1 VLNFYGY
8 ICSDKIT
15 RLLFNNKKT
24 IKKQSMKKSLLLRL
38 FLVIVALVGI
48 TAGVNAQVTTSTM
61 TGTIR
66 DAKGG
71 LPGASVKA
79 VHTPTGTAYS
89 VSTNNDGRFT
99 IANMRVGGPYAIE
112 VTYIGYQAEKIT
124 DLYLKLGDPY
134 VLNIL
139 LSDNSKQLEEVVV
152 RGKNDPLFN
161 SKKTGASTNISK
173 EQIQSLPSL
182 SRSLTDFTRLTP
194 QANGN
199 SFAGANNRYNNISI
213 DGAVNNDVFGLAGN
227 GAPGGQAGTQPIS
240 LDAIQELQVVLAPFD
255 VTLGN
260 FAGGGVNAVTRSGTN
275 KVEGSAYFFG
285 RNQNTV
291 GKSVDGLNTKA
302 ADFYDTQ
309 YGIRLGAPIIKDKL
323 FFFINGEM
331 GRRQEPTTLNVG
343 DPGSV
348 LSLTDAQTITNTL
361 QSRYGYDAGS
371 YEAVNRKTQNNKI
384 FARLDWN
391 INAKNQL
398 TLRHNYIKAFDDNIS
413 RSSTQFR
420 FGNNAYKFNNN
431 QNVSVL
437 ELRSAI
443 SQNVSNNLIVGYQR
457 IRDFRTTEGSL
468 FPQIQINNMNGISG
482 NSVIVGSERSSAANE
497 LDQDIIE
504 FTDNLKI
511 FANKHTFTIGTH
523 NEFFKFRNLFMNNFN
538 GSYTY
543 SNLNDFLTNAKPN
556 AAAATYSAIPG
567 DATPAAKFSAAQLGF
582 YFQDEIDAFKGFKLI
597 AGLRVDVPLF
607 FDNPAANPLIASTF
621 PGQRTD
627 QTPSGQILVSPRLS
641 FNWDLTGDRALQLRG
656 GAGLLTSRAPFVWL
670 SNQFTNNGIL
680 YGAVNAT
687 NGTGTF
693 IPNPANQQAAGG
705 ALPTYEVNLVDNN
718 FKLPQVFRTN
728 IAADFKLPGGITGT
742 LEALFSKT
750 VNNVL
755 YKNINLKPA
764 IGTINSSLTGGN
776 DTRPLYNYP
785 LTAGK
790 VNSTFTNVYYLDN
803 TDKGSNYNLTAQLQ
817 KSFNFGLFVS
827 GAYTYGKSKDV
838 NSGAN
843 STASSN
849 FGFLQVVNDPNNPD
863 LAYSNFDI
871 RHRITGALSYAVKY
885 GKDKAFGTSFS
896 LFYVGKSGSP
906 FTYLYFGDLNQ
917 DGNNQNDLLYVPRS
931 LSEIKLAD
939 LNIGTTAAPII
950 VPIAQQWAALDAFIN
965 SDPYLSSRRGQYAER
980 NGARMPWE
988 HQFDVRIMQDLGFV
1002 GGKGTKN
1009 SLQLSL
1015 DIINVGNLLNK
1026 DWGRLYS
1033 LTNNASTLIN
1043 YNYNA
1048 TTGGSYTFRAPSNGT
1063 AYQVSQFA
1071 SRWQAQIG
1079 VRYNFN

>member
-1 VLNFYGY
+1 MLNFIGY
-8 ICSDKIT
+8 ICGINYPLDYYST
-15 RLLFNNKKT
+15 TKKHL
-24 IKKQSMKKSLLLRL
+24 KKESMKKSLLLRL
-38 FLVIVALVGI
+38 VLVIVAFVGI
-48 TAGVNAQVTTSTM
+48 TFGADAQITTSTM
-61 TGTIR
+61 TGTVK
-66 DAKGG
+66 DAKGA
-71 LPGASVKA
+71 LPGASLKA
-79 VHTPTGTAYS
+79 THVPTGTVYS

-99 IANMRVGGPYAIE
+99 ISNMRVGGPYTVE
-112 VTYIGYQAEKIT
+112 VSFIGYEPEKIT
-124 DLYLKLGDPY
+124 DLTLKLGDPY
-134 VLNIL
+134 ILNVVLA
-139 LSDNSKQLEEVVV
+139 DNSKQLNEVVIV
-152 RGKNDPLFN
+152 GKNDPVFN

-173 EQIQSLPSL
+173 EQLESLPSL

-199 SFAGANNRYNNISI
+199 SFAGANNRFNNISI

-227 GAPGGQAGTQPIS
+227 GAPGGQANTQPIS

-260 FAGGGVNAVTRSGTN
+260 FAGGGINAVTRSGTN

-285 RNQNTV
+285 RNQNTI

-302 ADFYDTQ
+302 AEFYNTQ
-309 YGIRLGAPIIKDKL
+309 FGFRLGAPIIKNKL
-323 FFFINGEM
+323 FFFVNGEM
-331 GRRQEPTTLNVG
+331 GRIQQPTTLNVG

-348 LSLTDAQTITNTL
+348 LSAADAQTITSTL
-361 QSRYGYDAGS
+361 QSRYGYDAGTS
-371 YEAVNRKTQNNKI
+371 GAIDSKTQNNKL

-413 RSSTQFR
+413 RSTTQFR
-420 FGNNAYKFNNN
+420 FGNNAYRFNNN

-437 ELRSAI
+437 ELRSSI
-443 SQNVSNNLIVGYQR
+443 SPSVSNNLIVGYQR
-457 IRDFRTTEGSL
+457 IRDFRSTSGAL
-468 FPQIQINNMNGISG
+468 FPQIQINNINGISG
-482 NSVIVGSERSSAANE
+482 NSVLVGSERSSTANE

-523 NEFFKFRNLFMNNFN
+523 NEFFKFRNLFMNNFA

-543 SNLNDFLTNAKPN
+543 SNLNDFVTNAKPN
-556 AAAATYSAIPG
+556 VAAATYSVVPG
-567 DATPAAKFSAAQLGF
+567 DPTPAAKFSAAQLGF
-582 YFQDEIDAFKGFKLI
+582 YFQDEIEAFKGFKLV

-607 FDNPAANPLIASTF
+607 FDDPAANPLVASTF
-621 PGQRTD
+621 LNQRTD
-627 QTPSGQILVSPRLS
+627 QTPSGQILVSPRMS

-670 SNQFTNNGIL
+670 SNQFTNSGML

-693 IPNPANQQAAGG
+693 IADPANQKAAGG
-705 ALPTYEVNLVDNN
+705 SVSTYEVNLANNN

-742 LEALFSKT
+742 LEALYSKT

-755 YKNINLKPA
+755 YKNINMKPA
-764 IGTINSSLTGGN
+764 IGTIPASITGGA
-776 DTRPLYNYP
+776 DRRPLYNYP
-785 LTAGK
+785 ASAGK
-790 VNSTFTNVYYLDN
+790 VNTTFTNVYYLDN
-803 TDKGSNYNLTAQLQ
+803 TDKGSTYNLTAQLQ
-817 KSFNFGLFVS
+817 KAFNFGLYLS
-827 GAYTYGKSKDV
+827 GSYTYGKSKDV
-838 NSGAN
+838 NSGAS

-849 FGFLQVVNDPNNPD
+849 FGFVQIVNDPNNPD

-871 RHRITGALSYAVKY
+871 RHRVTGALNYSVKY
-885 GKDKAFGTSFS
+885 GKNKAFGTTFS

-917 DGNNQNDLLYVPRS
+917 DGNNQNDLLYVPRTQ
-931 LSEIKLAD
+931 SEINL
-939 LNIGTTAAPII
+939 GTLTVGTQTFTP
-950 VPIAQQWAALDAFIN
+950 AQQWAALDAFIN
-965 SDPYLSSRRGQYAER
+965 SDPYLSSRRGQYTER

-988 HQFDVRIMQDLGFV
+988 HQFDTRIMQDLGFV

-1015 DIINVGNLLNK
+1015 DIINVGNLINK
-1026 DWGRLYS
+1026 DWGKLYS
-1033 LTNNASTLIN
+1033 LSNNASTLIN

-1048 TTGGSYTFRAPSNGT
+1048 TTGGNYTFRAPTNGT
-1063 AYQVSQFA
+1063 AYQVAPFA

>member
-1 VLNFYGY
+1 
-8 ICSDKIT
+8 
-15 RLLFNNKKT
+15 
-24 IKKQSMKKSLLLRL
+24 MKKSLLLRL
-38 FLVIVALVGI
+38 FLVIVALVGL
-48 TAGVNAQVTTSTM
+48 TAGVNAQITTSTM

-71 LPGASVKA
+71 LPGASIKA
-79 VHTPTGTAYS
+79 IHTPTGTPYS

-99 IANMRVGGPYAIE
+99 IANMRVGGPYTIE
-112 VTYIGYQAEKIT
+112 VTYIGYQPEKIT

-134 VLNIL
+134 VLNIT

-348 LSLTDAQTITNTL
+348 LTLADAQSISNAL
-361 QSRYGYDAGS
+361 QTRYGYDAGS
-371 YEAVNRKTQNNKI
+371 YDAVNRKTQNNKI

-413 RSSTQFR
+413 RSTTQFR

-482 NSVIVGSERSSAANE
+482 NSVIVGSERSSAANQ

-556 AAAATYSAIPG
+556 AAAATYSVVPG

-607 FDNPAANPLIASTF
+607 FDDPAANPLIASTF

-627 QTPSGQILVSPRLS
+627 QSPSGQILVSPRLS

-670 SNQFTNNGIL
+670 SNQFTNSGML

-693 IPNPANQQAAGG
+693 IADPANQKAAGG
-705 ALPTYEVNLVDNN
+705 SATTYEVNLANNN

-755 YKNINLKPA
+755 YKNLNLKPS

-776 DTRPLYNYP
+776 DKRPLYNYP

-803 TDKGSNYNLTAQLQ
+803 TDQGSNYNLTAQLQ

-849 FGFLQVVNDPNNPD
+849 FGFLQIVNDPNNPD

-917 DGNNQNDLLYVPRS
+917 DGNNQNDLLYVPRN

-950 VPIAQQWAALDAFIN
+950 VPVAQQWAALDAFIN

-1033 LTNNASTLIN
+1033 LSNNASTLIN

-1048 TTGGSYTFRAPSNGT
+1048 TTGGSYTFRAPTNGT
-1063 AYQVSQFA
+1063 AYQVSPFA

>member
-1 VLNFYGY
+1 
-8 ICSDKIT
+8 
-15 RLLFNNKKT
+15 
-24 IKKQSMKKSLLLRL
+24 MKKSLLLRL
-38 FLVIVALVGI
+38 VLVIVAFVGFTI
-48 TAGVNAQVTTSTM
+48 GANAQVTSSSM
-61 TGTIR
+61 TGTIK
-66 DAKGG
+66 DAKGA

-79 VHTPTGTAYS
+79 THTPTGTVYS

-99 IANMRVGGPYAIE
+99 IANMRVGGPYTVE
-112 VTYIGYQAEKIT
+112 VSFIGYNPEKIT
-124 DLYLKLGDPY
+124 DLALKLGDPY
-134 VLNIL
+134 VLNVV
-139 LSDNSKQLEEVVV
+139 LSDNSKQLNEIVIT
-152 RGKNDPLFN
+152 GKNDPVFN

-173 EQIQSLPSL
+173 EQIQNLPSL

-199 SFAGANNRYNNISI
+199 SFAGANNRFNNISI

-260 FAGGGVNAVTRSGTN
+260 FAGGGVNAITRSGTN

-302 ADFYDTQ
+302 AKFYDAQ
-309 YGIRLGAPIIKDKL
+309 YGFRLGAPIIKNKL
-323 FFFINGEM
+323 FFFVNAEM
-331 GRRQEPTTLNVG
+331 GRRQEPTSLNVG

-348 LSLTDAQTITNTL
+348 LSLTDAQSIANTL
-361 QSRYGYDAGS
+361 QTRYGYDAGS
-371 YEAVNRKTQNNKI
+371 YDAVNRQTQNNKI

-398 TLRHNYIKAFDDNIS
+398 TLRHNYIDAFDDNIS
-413 RSSTQFR
+413 RSTTQFR
-420 FGNNAYKFNNN
+420 FGNNAYKFNNT

-443 SQNVSNNLIVGYQR
+443 SQTVSNNLIVGYQR
-457 IRDFRTTEGSL
+457 IRDYRSTAGSL
-468 FPQIQINNMNGISG
+468 FPQIQINNMNGVSG
-482 NSVIVGSERSSAANE
+482 NSVLVGSERSSTANE

-504 FTDNLKI
+504 FTDNVKI
-511 FANKHTFTIGTH
+511 FANKHTFTFGTH
-523 NEFFKFRNLFMNNFN
+523 NEFFKFRNLFMNNFA

-543 SNLNDFLTNAKPN
+543 SNLNDFTTNAKPN
-556 AAAATYSAIPG
+556 VAAATYSIVPG
-567 DATPAAKFSAAQLGF
+567 EASPSAKFSAAQLGF

-607 FDNPAANPLIASTF
+607 FDDPAANPLIPTSF
-621 PGQRTD
+621 PNQRTD

-641 FNWDLTGDRALQLRG
+641 FNWDLTGDRSLQLRG

-670 SNQFTNNGIL
+670 SNQFTNSGML

-693 IPNPANQQAAGG
+693 IADPANQKAAGG
-705 ALPTYEVNLVDNN
+705 SVPTYEVNLVNNN
-718 FKLPQVFRTN
+718 FKVPQVFRTN
-728 IAADFKLPGGITGT
+728 VAVDFKLPGGITGT
-742 LEALFSKT
+742 LEALLSKT

-755 YKNINLKPA
+755 YKNINMKPA
-764 IGTINSSLTGGN
+764 IGRINSSITGGA

-785 LTAGK
+785 TTAGK
-790 VNSTFTNVYYLDN
+790 VNTTFTNVYYLDN
-803 TDKGSNYNLTAQLQ
+803 TDKGSTYNLTAQLQ
-817 KSFNFGLFVS
+817 KSFNFGLFLS
-827 GAYTYGKSKDV
+827 GSYTYGKSKDI
-838 NSGAN
+838 NSGAS

-849 FGFLQVVNDPNNPD
+849 FGFVQIVNDPNNPD
-863 LAYSNFDI
+863 LAYSNFDV
-871 RHRITGALSYAVKY
+871 RHRVTGALNYAVKY
-885 GKDKAFGTSFS
+885 GKNKEFGTTFS

-917 DGNNQNDLLYVPRS
+917 DGNNQNDLLYVPRN

-939 LNIGTTAAPII
+939 LNIGTTAAPVII
-950 VPIAQQWAALDAFIN
+950 PIAQQWAALDAFIN
-965 SDPYLSSRRGQYAER
+965 SDPYLSTKRGQYTER

-988 HQFDVRIMQDLGFV
+988 HQFDVRIMQDLGIV

-1015 DIINVGNLLNK
+1015 DIINVGNLINK
-1026 DWGRLYS
+1026 DWGKLYS
-1033 LTNNASTLIN
+1033 LSNTASTLIN

-1048 TTGGSYTFRAPSNGT
+1048 TTGGNYTFRAPTNGT
-1063 AYQVSQFA
+1063 AYQVAPFA
-1071 SRWQAQIG
+1071 SRWQAQVG